1 MPATIIICVILAA
14 IVFFII
20 RSMVKDK
27 KQGKSSCGGNCGA
40 CPMGGCCHS
49 LQPKEAQKK

>member
-49 LQPKEAQKK
+49 VQPKEVQKK